1 MNVQE
6 LPAKAFLSHLRR
18 HPIPEIMDEAC
29 EAALSA
35 VLKEYG
41 DTITH
46 GAGLEVRLGE
56 EARYVDYIMAIDH
69 DDIPHIHFL
78 WFELD
83 YGEIR
88 KAQETGTKI
97 TPCLF
102 ANTDFGE
109 GSREKWDEFLPAFL
123 GEERARCLRP
133 AFDRVLRNLPEGAYP
148 KQVGTMTG
156 RGELH
161 IMRLVILFPDWDS
174 IPEGLVA
181 IGWQGDP
188 DALRK
193 ALLPWRETNS
203 IAVNI
208 DLGEKGVLPKIGIE
222 VFSRWRHPLIVD
234 KAIARLEA
242 AGLCLPSKA
251 EALRRWIRIR
261 PDGDPFIQ
269 TLIAYFK
276 LNYKD
281 GEITEA
287 KAYLEQSPYIH
298 HHYFDAYERPVYVE
312 IMVKDKQHT
321 LPIGTALQ
329 WLYEC
334 EANRVGQVR
343 ITGDVTKYRHLDR
356 ILEECKVQSCDEG
369 KKIRAVVELAGGA
382 SAAWLE
388 KAIEAGADSFII
400 DIQGDDDDK
409 AVLTLKNL
417 RDIGVKKVV
426 ARWLMHS
433 GNADKLLKVI
443 QCTEELGLRELIV
456 TGMKPG
462 QEVKAP
468 TREQLTQAAAII
480 KKWRSGHHVGE
491 GREESAELP
500 VGQEIMEL
508 TVDSCFSQLRA
519 FMEGRDPKKN
529 GNRGIERGCTAG
541 RDHFCLLPSG
551 KVTPCLYLNCLEE
564 WGSLAT
570 YWEESPALKK
580 LRDNSGCAEGC
591 KACVYRR
598 RCLPCPAVQEKIA
611 FCPVRAE

>member
-29 EAALSA
+29 EDALSA
-35 VLKEYG
+35 VLGEYG

-46 GAGLEVRLGE
+46 LTGLEVRLGE
-56 EARYVDYIMAIDH
+56 EARYVDYVMVIDH

-78 WFELD
+78 WYELD

-102 ANTDFGE
+102 ANTNFGE

-123 GEERARCLRP
+123 GEERARRLRP

-148 KQVGTMTG
+148 KQVGTMTS

-188 DALRK
+188 EALRK
-193 ALLPWRETNS
+193 ALLPWRETNR
-203 IAVNI
+203 IAVDI

-222 VFSRWRHPLIVD
+222 VFSRWRHALIVD

-312 IMVKDKQHT
+312 LVVKDGQHA
-321 LPIGTALQ
+321 LPIGTALK

-334 EANRVGQVR
+334 EKNRVGEVR
-343 ITGDVTKYRHLDR
+343 LRGDIIGYEHLDR
-356 ILEECKVQSCDEG
+356 ILEACKGQGDEEG
-369 KKIRAVVELAGGA
+369 RKIRALVELAGGA
-382 SAAWLE
+382 SSGWL
-388 KAIEAGADSFII
+388 AGTLEAGAEGFIVCLN
-400 DIQGDDDDK
+400 GAAK
-409 AVLTLKNL
+409 GEAALWTLKTL
-417 RDIGVKKVV
+417 RDKGCRNTRAK
-426 ARWLMHS
+426 WLLHS
-433 GNADKLLKVI
+433 GNTEKLMQVIRLAEKLKV
-443 QCTEELGLRELIV
+443 RELII
-456 TGMKPG
+456 TGMVPSPG
-462 QEVKAP
+462 RSLP
-468 TREQLTQAAAII
+468 TREQLIRAAETI
-480 KKWRSGHHVGE
+480 KTWRAEHSPETVGK
-491 GREESAELP
+491 SAEAPMGKEPL
-500 VGQEIMEL
+500 EL
-508 TVDSCFSQLRA
+508 TVDSCFSPLRA
-519 FMEGRDPKKN
+519 LLEGSDPRKN

-541 RDHFCLLPSG
+541 RDHFCVLPSG
-551 KVTPCLYLNCLEE
+551 KVTPCPQLGCEE
-564 WGSLAT
+564 LWGKLAP
-570 YWEESPALKK
+570 YWEESPGLKK
-580 LRDNSGCAEGC
+580 LRDSGDCAAGC
-591 KACVYRR
+591 SDCTYRR
-598 RCLPCPAVQEKIA
+598 RCLPCPAVPS
-611 FCPVRAE
+611 CPVGNVEQM